1 MRFPAPFGR
10 FYGVF
15 CPNGHQIEAKCISPH
30 CSVEKLARQQYRSG
44 KNLAEY
50 NRTVTKLRQR
60 MRFLAPFGHLYGVF
74 RPNGHQIMA
83 NNAFSCT
90 VRPLLW
96 RFPPERLTSA
106 TLLWQKC
113 GRYPLRMRNLPRFY
127 GYTVLSMTDSSRS
140 SASSLHTS
148 ISPQALTDKE
158 KEKEMPWRTSP
169 LCLLFEEAGLEDNAA
184 AVNLAVNLFW
194 ILGQA
199 DALDLCSTL
208 DDH

>member
-1 MRFPAPFGR
+1 MHLPALLSR
-10 FYGVF
+10 
-15 CPNGHQIEAKCISPH
+15 
-30 CSVEKLARQQYRSG
+30 KLARQQYRSG

-50 NRTVTKLRQR
+50 NRTVTKLWQK
-60 MRFLAPFGHLYGVF
+60 MYFLAPFGRFYGIP
-74 RPNGHQIMA
+74 RPNGHQIEA
-83 NNAFSCT
+83 KNAFSRT
-90 VRPLLW
+90 VRPPLW
-96 RFPPERLTSA
+96 CFPPERLTSA

-127 GYTVLSMTDSSRS
+127 DHTVLSMTDSSRS

-148 ISPQALTDKE
+148 ISSQALTDKE
-158 KEKEMPWRTSP
+158 KEKEMPWWTSP